1 VHGFLMKEW
10 KGERLRAVLTD
21 VFRAAAP
28 VAAAP
33 DKAAGA
39 I

>member
-1 VHGFLMKEW
+1 
-10 KGERLRAVLTD
+10 LTD

-33 DKAAGA
+33 GKAAGA